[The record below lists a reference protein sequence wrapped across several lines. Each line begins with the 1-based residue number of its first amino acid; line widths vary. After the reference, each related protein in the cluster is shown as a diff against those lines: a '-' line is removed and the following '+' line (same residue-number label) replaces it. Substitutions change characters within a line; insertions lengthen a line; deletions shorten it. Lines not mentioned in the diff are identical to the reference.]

1 MNLDP
6 KRKILQF
13 LNRAPVF
20 HFRPHPGKGIPPVSL
35 RAPAK
40 PGKPLSTRH
49 WILKNS
55 MENFLSPGL
64 LPYRHSQN
72 PFRMGM
78 SDKLLSL
85 GTCFTKKKC
94 CDQLPL
100 PRKWSHRLSQSLHR
114 KNARQKIFAGNVQND
129 TIRHPGFFSSQVFEK
144 RRILSFMAF
153 HASSKNNAETFSLVG
168 KKALQAS
175 VFSF

>member
-72 PFRMGM
+72 PFRRGM

-85 GTCFTKKKC
+85 GTCFTKKNVATNFRSPGNGLTGFHKAFIGKMLGKKSSQEMCQMIQSDTQDSFPPKC
-94 CDQLPL
+94 L
-100 PRKWSHRLSQSLHR
+100 
-114 KNARQKIFAGNVQND
+114 KNAGSCLLWLFTPHQKI
-129 TIRHPGFFSSQVFEK
+129 TPKH
-144 RRILSFMAF
+144 
-153 HASSKNNAETFSLVG
+153 SL
-168 KKALQAS
+168 L
-175 VFSF
+175 

>member
-72 PFRMGM
+72 PFRKGM

-85 GTCFTKKKC
+85 GTCFTKKS

-114 KNARQKIFAGNVQND
+114 KNARQKISQEMCKMIQSDTQDSFPPKCLKNAG
-129 TIRHPGFFSSQVFEK
+129 SCLLW
-144 RRILSFMAF
+144 LSKPLQKMTLI
-153 HASSKNNAETFSLVG
+153 HSL
-168 KKALQAS
+168 L
-175 VFSF
+175 